1 VRGAAGSTAELAVQ
15 FVGGVRSYFD
25 REITNV
31 YNDDLAQKR
40 YEQVDSQ
47 FRTEVE
53 AVWEK
58 QKENIEP

>member
-1 VRGAAGSTAELAVQ
+1 MQ